1 MRKILLLS
9 VPLLLAT
16 SACAR
21 NIVQTPPARCADLI
35 PPEWGQGVEGE
46 PLPAEQSIPTPLTD
60 KASAA
65 MWEGAAKAW
74 AQAFTG
80 QTGQLGKANDRT
92 IAAIG
97 IFRRC
102 EAMINAARPQ

>member
-9 VPLLLAT
+9 APLLLAT

-35 PPEWGQGVEGE
+35 PSDWEKGVDGE
-46 PLPAEQSIPTPLTD
+46 PLPGEQTVPVPLTD
-60 KASAA
+60 KASAV
-65 MWEGAAKAW
+65 MWEAVAKVW

-80 QTGQLGKANDRT
+80 QAGQLGKANDRT
-92 IAAIG
+92 KAAIG

-102 EAMINAARPQ
+102 EAMINEAR